1 MDTSTAVE
9 ASSPTFSSSSSC
21 SLDDEMYDV
30 FLSFRGEDTRKT
42 FTDHLYWRLK
52 HARVDVFIDE
62 NEIRGGEIIP
72 DELKQIIERSRISV
86 IIFSWRYADS
96 IWCLEE
102 LEKIMECR
110 RTLGQMVLPIFYDVD
125 AEDVRKQTG
134 SFAEAFQTHG
144 VKDKEEK
151 IQSWRKSLTEAAGL
165 DGGLVFS
172 KIDGYE
178 GVFIRK
184 IIDEINRKLTTV
196 AVGIDSLLQDIST
209 HLDVGGSK
217 DVRIIGIWG
226 MGGMGKTTVAE
237 AIFNKYHPSFDAKS
251 FIQNMRERKLVDL
264 QEQLLFDIFKPT
276 KVEGSSM
283 DDRRYEIKKR
293 LPTRKVLVILDD
305 ICHADQLKALA
316 IEHDSFGPG
325 SRIVITTRNKHLL
338 EIIEVDKIC
347 CLKAMNEVEALE
359 LLSLHA
365 FKRRCP
371 SEGYLELSR
380 EVVGYCGG
388 LPLALK
394 VLGSSLYNRS
404 TTKWRNALDN
414 WKRLPP
420 KEIHEKLKLSYDEL
434 PANYLRNAFLDI
446 SCFFIG
452 MDLNYVMLF
461 HRGISPEIELS
472 VLLDESLL
480 TIGEDNKLMMHDL
493 VRDMGREIVR
503 AQSPN
508 ILGKRSRLW
517 YHEDVKDVLRNKSG
531 TEEIEALTLDLQESE
546 YPSFSTE
553 AFRRMSK
560 LRLLKLNYVQL
571 TGSYE
576 HLSKEL
582 KFLCWHGFPLEVIP
596 KDFYQ
601 ENLVAIDMSYS
612 KLIRVWEDSHVFLSE
627 LKTLVLS
634 HSDCLKQLP
643 DFSRLPNLEELI
655 LRGCKSL
662 LWDHYAMMRRLDKL
676 KLLDLGYCN
685 LTDNPVLEYLS
696 CLHSLK
702 ILRLDGN
709 GFNWLP
715 FLRHLSKLEELTLND
730 CKNLRRIRDLPMTLK
745 FLKANYC
752 TALES
757 IEFVSHMSNIR
768 ELYLKD
774 CHKLKYIPGS
784 LHFMET
790 IHMEGCTN
798 LSAWFKKDMLGRWA
812 ASGGGGLFFS
822 GNDIPSWFT
831 AVVNEDEIVYID
843 VPNSGIG
850 ALTVGIIYSSDD
862 SQSSGRLSLTVTN
875 RTQRTVFSIF
885 PMTVSGVTPHEDYLW
900 LGRIPNNVLN
910 LKGGDKGHARTEFLR
925 EEGKKHLKLKKTGLC
940 LEREFIPEGYKI
952 EWESKPYTYPA
963 TDDDAWP
970 SKHSHNLIRKTRTLY
985 TQEIVDFSQGT
996 LSPKEKGEGRSE
1008 HASGKSWLPPSLKEK
1023 GERRSEHASGKR
1035 WLPPSPKG
1043 EREERSEDASG
1054 KRLYEWH

>member
-52 HARVDVFIDE
+52 LARVDVFIDE

-86 IIFSWRYADS
+86 IIFSRWYAYS

-102 LEKIMECR
+102 LEKILECR

-134 SFAEAFQTHG
+134 SFAEAFQTHEVRFHG

-184 IIDEINRKLTTV
+184 IIDEINRKLKSTCIGIATKQ
-196 AVGIDSLLQDIST
+196 VGIESRLQDIST
-209 HLDVGGSK
+209 HLEVGGSN

-226 MGGMGKTTVAE
+226 MGGMGKTMVAE

-264 QEQLLFDIFKPT
+264 QEQLLFDIFKPN
-276 KVEGSSM
+276 KGEGSRM
-283 DDRRYEIKKR
+283 DHRMYEIKKR

-305 ICHADQLKALA
+305 ICHADQLEALA
-316 IEHDSFGPG
+316 IKRDSFGPG

-338 EIIEVDKIC
+338 KIIEVDKVC
-347 CLKAMNEVEALE
+347 CLKAMNEVESLE

-365 FKRRCP
+365 FKSCSP
-371 SEGYLELSR
+371 SKGYLELSR
-380 EVVGYCGG
+380 EIVGYCGG

-404 TTKWRNALDN
+404 TTEWRNALDK

-434 PANYLRNAFLDI
+434 PDNYLKDAFLDI

-452 MDLNYVMLF
+452 MDMNYVMQILDRRCF
-461 HRGISPEIELS
+461 SPVIGLS
-472 VLLDESLL
+472 VLLEQSLL
-480 TIGEDNKLMMHDL
+480 TIGEDNKLIMHSL

-503 AQSPN
+503 AQSLN
-508 ILGKRSRLW
+508 IPGKRSRLW
-517 YHEDVKDVLRNKSG
+517 HHGDVKDILRNKSCCYF
-531 TEEIEALTLDLQESE
+531 
-546 YPSFSTE
+546 YPPVIFSTHLIFKILKTNLLLCKITSKDLGGDTFSHTFDTIRFIYYQR
-553 AFRRMSK
+553 FRLSTYK
-560 LRLLKLNYVQL
+560 IIINVILSLFLL
-571 TGSYE
+571 
-576 HLSKEL
+576 EL
-582 KFLCWHGFPLEVIP
+582 KCL
-596 KDFYQ
+596 D
-601 ENLVAIDMSYS
+601 
-612 KLIRVWEDSHVFLSE
+612 
-627 LKTLVLS
+627 LS
-634 HSDCLKQLP
+634 HSGCLKQLP

-662 LWDHYAMMRRLDKL
+662 LQDHYAMMRRLDKL

-685 LTDNPVLEYLS
+685 LTDAVLKL
-696 CLHSLK
+696 LDLRLLRSLK

-715 FLRHLSKLEELTLND
+715 FLSRLSELEELTLND
-730 CKNLRRIRDLPMTLK
+730 CKNLRRISCLPMHLK

-757 IEFVSHMSNIR
+757 IECFPHMSSMR
-768 ELYLKD
+768 ELDLKD
-774 CHKLKYIPGS
+774 CRNLHDIPGLEDS
-784 LHFMET
+784 SKFMET

-798 LSAWFKKDMLGRWA
+798 LSDRFKKNILERWDV
-812 ASGGGGLFFS
+812 SGGGGLFFS

-850 ALTVGIIYSSDD
+850 ALTVCIIYSSDD
-862 SQSSGRLSLTVTN
+862 SESSGRLSLTVAN
-875 RTQRTVFSIF
+875 RTQRTAFSIF

-900 LGRIPNNVLN
+900 LGRIPINVLN
-910 LKGGDKGHARTEFLR
+910 LKGGDKVHARAEFLR
-925 EEGKKHLKLKKTGLC
+925 EEGKKHLKLKKTGVC
-940 LEREFIPEGYKI
+940 LEGRDFTHARLVFEM
-952 EWESKPYTYPA
+952 EWESTPYTYPDI
-963 TDDDAWP
+963 DDDAWP
-970 SKHSHNLIRKTRTLY
+970 SKHSHNLVRETRRASSELKYWLLTNPSLA
-985 TQEIVDFSQGT
+985 QGKSRVEKRCQVRSSAQGEGVQAPQVGGVSQGAHWRKVKK
-996 LSPKEKGEGRSE
+996 PKLHK
-1008 HASGKSWLPPSLKEK
+1008 
-1023 GERRSEHASGKR
+1023 
-1035 WLPPSPKG
+1035 
-1043 EREERSEDASG
+1043 
-1054 KRLYEWH
+1054 

>member
-9 ASSPTFSSSSSC
+9 ASSPTFSSSSTC

-62 NEIRGGEIIP
+62 NEIRGGEILP

-86 IIFSWRYADS
+86 IIFSRRYADS

-110 RTLGQMVLPIFYDVD
+110 RTLGQIVLPIFYDVD

-134 SFAEAFQTHG
+134 SFAEAFQTH
-144 VKDKEEK
+144 E
-151 IQSWRKSLTEAAGL
+151 SWRKSLTEAAGL
-165 DGGLVFS
+165 DGLVFS
-172 KIDGYE
+172 KSDGYE

-196 AVGIDSLLQDIST
+196 AVGVDSRLQDIST
-209 HLDVGGSK
+209 HLDVGGSN

-264 QEQLLFDIFKPT
+264 QEQLLFDILKPT
-276 KVEGSSM
+276 KAEGSSM

-293 LPTRKVLVILDD
+293 LPTRKVLVIFDD
-305 ICHADQLKALA
+305 ICHVDQLKALA
-316 IEHDSFGPG
+316 IKRDSFGRG

-347 CLKAMNEVEALE
+347 SLKAMNEVEALE

-380 EVVGYCGG
+380 EVVVYCGG

-404 TTKWRNALDN
+404 TTEWRNALDK
-414 WKRLPP
+414 WKSLPP
-420 KEIHEKLKLSYDEL
+420 KEIHQKLKLSYDEL
-434 PANYLRNAFLDI
+434 PDNYLRDAFLDI

-452 MDLNYVMLF
+452 MDMNYVMRILVR
-461 HRGISPEIELS
+461 RGFSPVIGLS
-472 VLLDESLL
+472 VLLEESLL
-480 TIGEDNKLMMHDL
+480 TVGEDNKLMMHDL
-493 VRDMGREIVR
+493 VRDMGREIAR

-508 ILGKRSRLW
+508 IAGERSRLW
-517 YHEDVKDVLRNKSG
+517 HQEDVKDVLRNKS
-531 TEEIEALTLDLQESE
+531 
-546 YPSFSTE
+546 
-553 AFRRMSK
+553 
-560 LRLLKLNYVQL
+560 
-571 TGSYE
+571 
-576 HLSKEL
+576 
-582 KFLCWHGFPLEVIP
+582 
-596 KDFYQ
+596 
-601 ENLVAIDMSYS
+601 
-612 KLIRVWEDSHVFLSE
+612 FLSE
-627 LKTLVLS
+627 LKCLHLS
-634 HSDCLKQLP
+634 HSACLKELP

-655 LRGCKSL
+655 LRGCKRL
-662 LWDHYAMMRRLDKL
+662 LWGYLGSVLFPNLKKLD
-676 KLLDLGYCN
+676 
-685 LTDNPVLEYLS
+685 
-696 CLHSLK
+696 
-702 ILRLDGN
+702 
-709 GFNWLP
+709 
-715 FLRHLSKLEELTLND
+715 
-730 CKNLRRIRDLPMTLK
+730 
-745 FLKANYC
+745 
-752 TALES
+752 
-757 IEFVSHMSNIR
+757 
-768 ELYLKD
+768 LKD
-774 CHKLKYIPGS
+774 CRNLQYTKALGDL
-784 LHFMET
+784 LHSMET

-798 LSAWFKKDMLGRWA
+798 LSARFKERILQGWA

-843 VPNSGIG
+843 VPNSGIA
-850 ALTVGIIYSSDD
+850 ALTVCIIYSSDD
-862 SQSSGRLSLTVTN
+862 SESSGRFSLTVAN
-875 RTQRTVFSIF
+875 RTQRTAFSIF

-910 LKGGDKGHARTEFLR
+910 LKGGDKVHARAEFLR

-940 LEREFIPEGYKI
+940 LEQSVSTHAGKVHEM
-952 EWESKPYTYPA
+952 EWESKPYTYPD

-970 SKHSHNLIRKTRTLY
+970 SKPSHNLIWKTTPLSVK
-985 TQEIVDFSQGT
+985 EIYLRLEGN
-996 LSPKEKGEGRSE
+996 LMPEKG
-1008 HASGKSWLPPSLKEK
+1008 K
-1023 GERRSEHASGKR
+1023 RRSEESEEAADDDAWPSKPSRDLLLEKVAIGRTRPEFFETRDESCGILAITDITLMSGPLLKLYPLFPKR
-1035 WLPPSPKG
+1035 NKGTRLSTEILVESP
-1043 EREERSEDASG
+1043 
-1054 KRLYEWH
+1054 L

>member
-9 ASSPTFSSSSSC
+9 ASSPTFSSSSTC

-62 NEIRGGEIIP
+62 NEIRGGEILP

-86 IIFSWRYADS
+86 IIFSRRYADS

-110 RTLGQMVLPIFYDVD
+110 RTLGQIVLPIFYDVD

-134 SFAEAFQTHG
+134 SFAEAFQTHEVRFHG
-144 VKDKEEK
+144 FKDEEEN

-165 DGGLVFS
+165 DGLVFS
-172 KIDGYE
+172 KSDGYE

-196 AVGIDSLLQDIST
+196 AVGVDSRLQDIST
-209 HLDVGGSK
+209 HLDVGGSN

-264 QEQLLFDIFKPT
+264 QEQLLFDILKPT
-276 KVEGSSM
+276 KAEGSSM

-293 LPTRKVLVILDD
+293 LPTRKVLVIFDD
-305 ICHADQLKALA
+305 ICHVDQLKALA
-316 IEHDSFGPG
+316 IKRDSFGRG

-347 CLKAMNEVEALE
+347 SLKAMNEVEALE

-380 EVVGYCGG
+380 EVVVYCGG

-404 TTKWRNALDN
+404 TTEWRNALDK
-414 WKRLPP
+414 WKSLPP
-420 KEIHEKLKLSYDEL
+420 KEIHQKLKLSYDEL
-434 PANYLRNAFLDI
+434 PDNYLRDAFLDI

-452 MDLNYVMLF
+452 MDMNYVMRILV
-461 HRGISPEIELS
+461 RRLS
-472 VLLDESLL
+472 VLLEESLL
-480 TIGEDNKLMMHDL
+480 TVGEDNKLMMHDL
-493 VRDMGREIVR
+493 VRDMGREIAR

-508 ILGKRSRLW
+508 IAGERSRLW
-517 YHEDVKDVLRNKSG
+517 HQEDVKDVLRNKSG

-546 YPSFSTE
+546 DPSFSSE
-553 AFRRMSK
+553 AFRRMWR

-571 TGSYE
+571 TGSYK
-576 HLSKEL
+576 HISKEL
-582 KFLCWHGFPLEVIP
+582 RWLCWHGFPLEVIP

-601 ENLVAIDMSYS
+601 KNLVAIDMSHS

-627 LKTLVLS
+627 LKCLHLS
-634 HSDCLKQLP
+634 HSACLKELP

-655 LRGCKSL
+655 LRGCKRL
-662 LWDHYAMMRRLDKL
+662 LWGHYSMMRRLDKL
-676 KLLDLGYCN
+676 KLFDLGYCN
-685 LTDNPVLEYLS
+685 LTEDKVVNELRFLR
-696 CLHSLK
+696 SLK

-709 GFNWLP
+709 GFDRLP
-715 FLRHLSKLEELTLND
+715 GLGSLSELEELTLND
-730 CKNLRRIRDLPMTLK
+730 CKNLTRISDLPKTLK

-752 TALES
+752 TVLKS
-757 IEFVSHMSNIR
+757 IEFLAKRSNMR
-768 ELYLKD
+768 ELDLKD
-774 CHKLKYIPGS
+774 CRNLQYTKALGDL
-784 LHFMET
+784 LHSMET

-798 LSAWFKKDMLGRWA
+798 LSARFKERILQGWA

-843 VPNSGIG
+843 VPNSGIA
-850 ALTVGIIYSSDD
+850 ALTVCIIYSSDD
-862 SQSSGRLSLTVTN
+862 SESSGRFSLTVAN
-875 RTQRTVFSIF
+875 RTQRTAFSIF

-910 LKGGDKGHARTEFLR
+910 LKGGDKVHARAEFLR

-940 LEREFIPEGYKI
+940 LEQSVSTHAGKVHEM
-952 EWESKPYTYPA
+952 EWESKPYTYPD

-970 SKHSHNLIRKTRTLY
+970 SKPSHNLIWKTTPLSVK
-985 TQEIVDFSQGT
+985 EIYLRLEGN
-996 LSPKEKGEGRSE
+996 LMPEKG
-1008 HASGKSWLPPSLKEK
+1008 K
-1023 GERRSEHASGKR
+1023 RRSEESEEAADDDAWPSKPSRDLLLESYRKNYVKKR
-1035 WLPPSPKG
+1035 MRP
-1043 EREERSEDASG
+1043 E
-1054 KRLYEWH
+1054 

>member
-21 SLDDEMYDV
+21 SSDDEMYDV

-62 NEIRGGEIIP
+62 NEIRGEIIP
-72 DELKQIIERSRISV
+72 DELKQIIERARISV
-86 IIFSWRYADS
+86 IIFSRRYADS

-110 RTLGQMVLPIFYDVD
+110 RTLGQIVLPIFYDVD
-125 AEDVRKQTG
+125 LSDVREQTK
-134 SFAEAFQTHG
+134 SFAEAFQTLEERFHG

-165 DGGLVFS
+165 DSLVFS

-178 GVFIRK
+178 GEFIRK
-184 IIDEINRKLTTV
+184 IIDDINRKLKSTCLGIV
-196 AVGIDSLLQDIST
+196 GIESSKQEISNYIQVQVGIDSRLQDIST
-209 HLDVGGSK
+209 HLDVGGSN

-237 AIFNKYHPSFDAKS
+237 AIFNKYHPSFEANS
-251 FIQNMRERKLVDL
+251 FLQNMRERKLVDL
-264 QEQLLFDIFKPT
+264 QEQLLFDIVKLT
-276 KVEGSSM
+276 KVEGNNVGEMM
-283 DDRRYEIKKR
+283 DEIKKR
-293 LPTRKVLVILDD
+293 LQRRKVLVILDD
-305 ICHADQLKALA
+305 ICHVDQLKALA
-316 IEHDSFGPG
+316 IKRDSFGRG
-325 SRIVITTRNKHLL
+325 SRIVITTRKKHLL
-338 EIIEVDKIC
+338 KMIEVDKIC
-347 CLKAMNEVEALE
+347 CLEAMNEVEALE

-371 SEGYLELSR
+371 SEGFLELSS

-394 VLGSSLYNRS
+394 VLGSSLYNGS
-404 TTKWRNALDN
+404 TTEWRNALDK
-414 WKRLPP
+414 WKSLPP
-420 KEIHEKLKLSYDEL
+420 KEIHEKLKVSYDEL
-434 PANYLRNAFLDI
+434 PDNYLRDAFLDI

-452 MDLNYVMLF
+452 MDMNYVMQILVR
-461 HRGISPEIELS
+461 RGFSPVIGLS
-472 VLLDESLL
+472 VLLEESLL
-480 TIGEDNKLMMHDL
+480 TVGEDNKLMMHDL
-493 VRDMGREIVR
+493 VRDMGREIAR

-508 ILGKRSRLW
+508 IAGERSRLW
-517 YHEDVKDVLRNKSG
+517 HQEDVKDVLRNKSG

-546 YPSFSTE
+546 DPSFSTE
-553 AFRRMSK
+553 AFRRMCR

-571 TGSYE
+571 TGSYKHISE
-576 HLSKEL
+576 EL
-582 KFLCWHGFPLEVIP
+582 RWLCWHGFPLEVIP

-601 ENLVAIDMSYS
+601 KNLVAIDMSHS

-627 LKTLVLS
+627 LKCLHLS
-634 HSDCLKQLP
+634 HSACLKQLP
-643 DFSRLPNLEELI
+643 NFSRLPNLEELI
-655 LRGCKSL
+655 LRGCKRL
-662 LWDHYAMMRRLDKL
+662 LWDRYSMMRWLDKL

-685 LTDNPVLEYLS
+685 LTEHKVVNELCFLR
-696 CLHSLK
+696 SLK

-709 GFNWLP
+709 GFDWLP
-715 FLRHLSKLEELTLND
+715 WLSSLSELEELTLND
-730 CKNLRRIRDLPMTLK
+730 CKNLRRISDLPKTLK

-757 IEFVSHMSNIR
+757 IKYFPKRLSMR
-768 ELYLKD
+768 ELDLKD
-774 CHKLKYIPGS
+774 CRKLKDISDLGAL
-784 LHFMET
+784 LHSTET

-798 LSAWFKKDMLGRWA
+798 LSARFKEGVLKEWA
-812 ASGGGGLFFS
+812 TSGGGGVFFS

-831 AVVNEDEIVYID
+831 AVVNENEIVYID
-843 VPNSGIG
+843 VPNCGIG
-850 ALTVGIIYSSDD
+850 ALTVCVIYSSDD
-862 SQSSGRLSLTVTN
+862 SDSSGKLYLTVAN
-875 RTQRTVFSIF
+875 RTQRTAFSIF

-910 LKGGDKGHARTEFLR
+910 LKGGDKVHARAEFLR

-940 LEREFIPEGYKI
+940 LEESVSIHAGKVHEM
-952 EWESKPYTYPA
+952 EWESKPYTYPD

-970 SKHSHNLIRKTRTLY
+970 SKPSHNLVRKTTRLSVKEVNL
-985 TQEIVDFSQGT
+985 QLQGN
-996 LSPKEKGEGRSE
+996 LMPQKG
-1008 HASGKSWLPPSLKEK
+1008 K
-1023 GERRSEHASGKR
+1023 RRSE
-1035 WLPPSPKG
+1035 
-1043 EREERSEDASG
+1043 
-1054 KRLYEWH
+1054 